1 LPRFTKPYW
10 VDWENQATRDTEGW
24 PTDDQGQP
32 QPAPGGTYTGR
43 MPAPGARR
51 NTIPR
56 HRSTPAEGP
65 QQAPQQGEEAPAEKS
80 ASGSGSITSERR
92 VVDPSRT
99 IIDQLAPVPARVR
112 FSTAKPPV
120 DAQGAAQGPQEKGDV
135 ADGEQNKLQVRQPPA
150 QQQGMVV
157 RQRPDAPVSRNLP
170 TVDVATHELEGEH
183 LSDDRLVL
191 LREPDSERAAAF
203 RVLRHQIVRQ
213 NDPQVIVVSS
223 ALPGEGKTTTAVN
236 LALALSEAGRS
247 RTLLVEANFTNPC
260 LSAVFRFKPPWCF
273 AQQVSE
279 HRQWADKGWSVVE
292 VRPHGLHVA
301 AVDLR
306 TERKVLLD
314 APAFAFA
321 LEQMRMAG
329 YDYIVVDAPHVIGS
343 AEVNLLQDG
352 ADGVLLV
359 TRGGKSRRKELRK
372 CIEQLA
378 PETVLGV
385 TLLQ

>member
-1 LPRFTKPYW
+1 
-10 VDWENQATRDTEGW
+10 
-24 PTDDQGQP
+24 
-32 QPAPGGTYTGR
+32 
-43 MPAPGARR
+43 M
-51 NTIPR
+51 
-56 HRSTPAEGP
+56 
-65 QQAPQQGEEAPAEKS
+65 
-80 ASGSGSITSERR
+80 
-92 VVDPSRT
+92 
-99 IIDQLAPVPARVR
+99 
-112 FSTAKPPV
+112 
-120 DAQGAAQGPQEKGDV
+120 
-135 ADGEQNKLQVRQPPA
+135 ADGEQNKLALRGQHQSPQMPA
-150 QQQGMVV
+150 
-157 RQRPDAPVSRNLP
+157 RQRPDAAVSRNLP
-170 TVDVATHELEGEH
+170 TIDIATHELDGEH
-183 LSDDRLVL
+183 MSDERLVL
-191 LREPDSERAAAF
+191 LREPDSEQAAAF

-223 ALPGEGKTTTAVN
+223 ALPGEGKSTTAVN

-279 HRQWADKGWSVVE
+279 HRTWADKGWSVVE
-292 VRPHGLHVA
+292 IRPHGLHVA

-306 TERKVLLD
+306 TERHVLLD

-329 YDYIVVDAPHVIGS
+329 YDYIVVDAPHVLGS

-359 TRGGKSRRKELRK
+359 TRSGKSRRKELRA

-378 PETVLGV
+378 PETILGV